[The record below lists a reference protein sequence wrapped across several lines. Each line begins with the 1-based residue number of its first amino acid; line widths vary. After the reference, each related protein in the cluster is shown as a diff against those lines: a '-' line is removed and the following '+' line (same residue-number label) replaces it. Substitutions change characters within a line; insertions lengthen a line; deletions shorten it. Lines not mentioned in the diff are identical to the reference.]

1 MAFIGLLMANII
13 LLILFIICI
22 GILIFILIFL
32 ILGIVFAIKKRKKLA
47 IVFFSIDGAILI
59 IIACIIAAIYFII
72 VSPKDKTF
80 ETPDGYEKVSAKI
93 VSELEE
99 SIENGDTKNVDVIL
113 DEYPKLI
120 YYADVN
126 HTGILHK
133 AILSGNVDVAECII
147 EHGAEF
153 DDEFFLDHLIFDYSF
168 EYYFS
173 SLENSKN
180 SDNIYKVVQFM
191 LENGAEVEYE
201 GNNTT
206 PNVLFQAIWWVCYD
220 CEISDDDIAL
230 LNLFIDYGA
239 SVTETNSA
247 DENVIDYYYIAA
259 STNGIS
265 YDNKEFIKGLETLKS
280 AAVE

>member
-1 MAFIGLLMANII
+1 MAFIGLMMANII
-13 LLILFIICI
+13 LLILCIICI
-22 GILIFILIFL
+22 GILFVILIFL
-32 ILGIVFAIKKRKKLA
+32 ILGIVFAVKKRKKLA

-59 IIACIIAAIYFII
+59 IIACIIAVIYFTI
-72 VSPKDKTF
+72 VSPKDKIF
-80 ETPDGYEKVSAKI
+80 ETPDGYEKVSTKI

-99 SIENGDTKNVDVIL
+99 SIENGDMENVDVIL
-113 DEYPKLI
+113 DEYPELI

-126 HTGILHK
+126 HTSFLHK

-168 EYYFS
+168 EYYFAN
-173 SLENSKN
+173 LEKGEN
-180 SDNIYKVVQFM
+180 SDNIYEVVQFM

-206 PNVLFQAIWWVCYD
+206 PNVLFQAIWWICYD
-220 CEISDDDIAL
+220 GEISDNDIVL
-230 LNLFIDYGA
+230 LGLFIDYGA
-239 SVTETNSA
+239 SVTETDST

-265 YDNKEFIKGLETLKS
+265 YDNKEFIKGLETLES
-280 AAVE
+280 AATE